1 MKSAHFHLSVFGHLS
16 RRGKVK
22 YTEKV
27 NLGIRDQTLVGLFA
41 LAHDVSRN
49 IEGDEV

>member
-22 YTEKV
+22 YTESES
-27 NLGIRDQTLVGLFA
+27 RDQGSDFGWPICTLMMMI
-41 LAHDVSRN
+41 SRN
-49 IEGDEV
+49 IEGDDV